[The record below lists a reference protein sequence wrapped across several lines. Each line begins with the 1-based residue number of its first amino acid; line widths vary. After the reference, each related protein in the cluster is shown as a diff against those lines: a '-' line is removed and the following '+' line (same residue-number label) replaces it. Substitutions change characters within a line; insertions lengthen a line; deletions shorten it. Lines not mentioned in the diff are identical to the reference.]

1 MRSRRLAIAAGA
13 AALLAPI
20 AVVRPVGDPALVQVL
35 VAPAAGPADVATGVP
50 AGRGRVLTVAHVLEA
65 GGRVSVRGPDGRAR
79 RARVARLD
87 RRADLALLDVPGLR
101 AAPLRAE
108 GSSPARPARPARL
121 LLRRAGGV
129 EARAVGVRRRIVA
142 RFHGPPGTPVRVR
155 PALELAAEVA
165 GGDSGAPVVTAGGRL
180 AGVVYARSRKRAG
193 TAYAVSAPAV
203 APLLRA
209 R

>member
-1 MRSRRLAIAAGA
+1 MRGRRLAIAAGA

-20 AVVRPVGDPALVQVL
+20 AVARPAGDPALVQVL

-101 AAPLRAE
+101 AATLRAE
-108 GSSPARPARPARL
+108 GSRPARPARL

>member
-1 MRSRRLAIAAGA
+1 MCTARRGTRSSSSSGRAT
-13 AALLAPI
+13 
-20 AVVRPVGDPALVQVL
+20 
-35 VAPAAGPADVATGVP
+35 AAGPADVATGVP
-50 AGRGRVLTVAHVLEA
+50 AGPGRVLTVAHVLEA

-101 AAPLRAE
+101 AATLRAE
-108 GSSPARPARPARL
+108 GSRPARPARL

-155 PALELAAEVA
+155 PALELAAEVT
-165 GGDSGAPVVTAGGRL
+165 GGDSGAPVVTAGGRV
-180 AGVVYARSRKRAG
+180 AGVVYARSRERAG

-203 APLLRA
+203 APLLRV

>member
-1 MRSRRLAIAAGA
+1 VRRWLTGAGA
-13 AALLAPI
+13 AALLAPCI
-20 AVVRPVGDPALVQVL
+20 AARPAGDPALVQVL

-50 AGRGRVLTVAHVLEA
+50 AGPGRVLTVAHVLEA
-65 GGRVSVRGPDGRAR
+65 GGRVSVREGDGRSH

-87 RRADLALLDVPGLR
+87 PRADLAVLEVPGLR
-101 AAPLRAE
+101 AAPLRA
-108 GSSPARPARPARL
+108 GTGTAAARL
-121 LLRRAGGV
+121 LVRREGGV

-142 RFHGPPGTPVRVR
+142 RFRGPAGTPVRVR
-155 PALELAAEVA
+155 PALELAAQVA
-165 GGDSGAPVVTAGGRL
+165 GGDSGAPVVTAGGRV
-180 AGVVYARSRKRAG
+180 AGIVYARSRERAA